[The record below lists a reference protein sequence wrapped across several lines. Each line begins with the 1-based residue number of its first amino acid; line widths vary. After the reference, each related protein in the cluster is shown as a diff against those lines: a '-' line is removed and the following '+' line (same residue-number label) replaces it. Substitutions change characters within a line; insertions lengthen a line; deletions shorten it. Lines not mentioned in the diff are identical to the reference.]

1 MSATGTAERELETRA
16 ELFKAL
22 GHPTRLLL
30 VNLILAAPRHTEE
43 LADIVALSPGTV
55 SHHIGLLVKAGLLT
69 SRRDQYYQVYSLV
82 GEAMDR
88 RLGELVRL
96 SQPGFGA
103 GATQDAWRQRVLDT
117 FFVRGRLTHIPAQ
130 RKKRRVVLDR
140 LVEDFEPDRDYPE
153 AEVNRVLVDAHDDV
167 ATLRRE
173 LVAERLLVRSGGVYR
188 RNTFDS
194 LVDAPPATSS
204 APPAAP

>member
-1 MSATGTAERELETRA
+1 MSTATAAERELTSRA

-30 VNLILAAPRHTEE
+30 VNLIAEAPRHTEE
-43 LADIVALSPGTV
+43 LAEIVGLSPGTV
-55 SHHIGLLVKAGLLT
+55 SHHLSLLAKANLLA
-69 SRRDQYYQVYSLV
+69 SQREQYYQIYRLADDVL
-82 GEAMDR
+82 ER

-96 SQPGFGA
+96 SPSGPAA
-103 GATQDAWRQRVLDT
+103 GADAWSQRVLDT

-140 LVEDFEPDRDYPE
+140 LIEDFEPERDYPE
-153 AEVNRVLVDAHDDV
+153 AEVNRILVDVHDDV

-173 LVAERLLVRSGGVYR
+173 LVAERLLERHDGVYR
-188 RNTFDS
+188 RTATH
-194 LVDAPPATSS
+194 VAPTSPSNAPGPS
-204 APPAAP
+204 A

>member
-1 MSATGTAERELETRA
+1 MSTATTAERELAARA

-30 VNLILAAPRHTEE
+30 VNLIADAPRHTEE
-43 LADIVALSPGTV
+43 LAEIVGLSPGTV
-55 SHHIGLLVKAGLLT
+55 SHHLSLLAKAGLLA
-69 SRRDQYYQVYSLV
+69 SQREQYYQVYRLA
-82 GEAMDR
+82 GEAMGR

-96 SQPGFGA
+96 SPSGLAAGA
-103 GATQDAWRQRVLDT
+103 GPDAWSQRVLDT

-140 LVEDFEPDRDYPE
+140 LIEDFEPERDYPE
-153 AEVNRVLVDAHDDV
+153 AEVNRILVDVHDDV

-173 LVAERLLVRSGGVYR
+173 LVAERLLERREGVYR
-188 RNTFDS
+188 R
-194 LVDAPPATSS
+194 VG
-204 APPAAP
+204 